1 MAKGRVRSVVA
12 GFLASARVALGMFS
26 RIPVGAY
33 ELAGPGMRHAIA
45 LWPLVGVVQAAGALA
60 WGVLA
65 GALGLPTLAA
75 GAVLALLPPL
85 VNGGIH
91 FDGLADTSDALAA
104 HTDAPRSL
112 AIMADAH
119 VGSFA
124 VLTLA
129 AHVALGV
136 TLAASVCWTPRL
148 LVALGC
154 TYVLSRA
161 LAGYTVVRWPQA
173 HAGGLAATF
182 ADAARGTR
190 CHVALAAW
198 ALAAAAGGVAAA
210 PLPGAL
216 ACAGA
221 AAVLAWYRRSPV
233 RRLGGVT
240 GDTSGWFVQTC
251 ELVCLGALVLGVS
264 VGGAL

>member
-1 MAKGRVRSVVA
+1 MAGGRVRAAASE
-12 GFLASARVALGMFS
+12 LAAAARVALGTFS
-26 RIPVGAY
+26 RIPVGAC
-33 ELAGPGMRHAIA
+33 ELSGPGMRHAIA
-45 LWPLVGVVQAAGALA
+45 LWPLVGVAQAACALA
-60 WGVLA
+60 WGALA
-65 GALGLPTLAA
+65 AAMGVPQLAA

-104 HTDAPRSL
+104 HADRQRSL
-112 AIMADAH
+112 AIMADPH

-124 VLTLA
+124 TLTLA

-136 TLAASVCWTPRL
+136 ALAASLSWTPRL
-148 LVALGC
+148 LLALGC

-161 LAGYTVVRWPQA
+161 LAAWAVVRWPQA

-182 ADAARGTR
+182 SDAARGTR

-198 ALAAAAGGVAAA
+198 ALLSAAGAVLAA

-216 ACAGA
+216 VCAGA
-221 AAVLAWYRRSPV
+221 ALALAWYRLSPV

-264 VGGAL
+264 LGGAL